1 MIAGAAAYGWSFLV
15 ARGRRTGYRTLLVPD
30 FLAESNEYGALSQ
43 AANGDFP
50 AADTFR
56 VSTVTGLAAG
66 DITLAYRNERLTR
79 ALVGEPISSGAGR
92 PPEDLLIDQHG
103 RPLDLLYGFVC
114 RAPGLLKVDTA
125 DFAPA
130 YEEALR
136 VYRLFLADETGF
148 RPESSRP
155 YALRSTASSQPE
167 PATEPPPPSPSQ
179 APVLSPPVLSPAV
192 GRPAVGRPPRSPAR
206 WLVALAGL
214 ALVVISGVAWFAILG
229 RGDNGPVTDV
239 YVEKPAASPVDCP
252 VTFRGRIKTNGPA
265 MVVYHWESDT
275 GTTGSAQ
282 YRVVFTKAAEQWVE
296 NPVRLRGT
304 SGQRLEG
311 TQTLVIDGPNTLK
324 DTGDYKLTCK

>member
-1 MIAGAAAYGWSFLV
+1 VIAGAAAYGWSFLV

-30 FLAESNEYGALSQ
+30 FLAQSNEYGALSQ

-114 RAPGLLKVDTA
+114 RAPGLLRVDAA
-125 DFAPA
+125 DFTPA
-130 YEEALR
+130 HEEALR

-148 RPESSRP
+148 RPESSRA
-155 YALRSTASSQPE
+155 YALRSTVSSQPE
-167 PATEPPPPSPSQ
+167 PATAPPPPPPSQP
-179 APVLSPPVLSPAV
+179 PVLSPPVR
-192 GRPAVGRPPRSPAR
+192 RPPIRRPPRSPAR

-239 YVEKPAASPVDCP
+239 YVEKPAASPVDCDSP
-252 VTFRGRIKTNGPA
+252 VRFRGRIKTNGPA
-265 MVVYHWESDT
+265 TVVYHWESDT
-275 GTTGSAQ
+275 GTTGSARYQ
-282 YRVVFTKAAEQWVE
+282 VVFTKAAEKWVE

-304 SGQRLEG
+304 SGQQLEG
-311 TQTLVIDGPNTLK
+311 TQTLVIDRPNALK